1 MIPLLLLAAASA
13 DLDALDQA
21 VSQCDRNAANPAFA
35 GEAARR
41 SQFLIDAYKE
51 QESITNARLDIVTQ
65 RQALTDDTS
74 KTVPAQL
81 KDLDKQDSLLDARSK
96 ALNDQRSLEAARE
109 QAMDA
114 MRHYFLLHCP
124 AGAGSTSERAK

>member
-1 MIPLLLLAAASA
+1 MMPLLILAAASA

-21 VSQCDRNAANPAFA
+21 VNQCNREAANPAFA
-35 GEAARR
+35 GEAGRR
-41 SQFLIDAYKE
+41 SDFLIGVYKE
-51 QESITNARLDIVTQ
+51 QESITNARIDIAAQ
-65 RQALTDDTS
+65 RQALADSTATHTTAADE
-74 KTVPAQL
+74 
-81 KDLDKQDSLLDARSK
+81 KDLDRQDAALDARMK

-124 AGAGSTSERAK
+124 AGTDRK

>member
-1 MIPLLLLAAASA
+1 MISLVLFALASA

-21 VSQCDRNAANPAFA
+21 VTRCDRESSNPVFA

-41 SQFLIDAYKE
+41 SQFLIDTYRE
-51 QESITNARLDIVTQ
+51 QESIVNARVDLVAQ
-65 RQALTDDTS
+65 RQALAEDTT
-74 KTVPAQL
+74 KAAAAQL
-81 KDLDKQDSLLDARSK
+81 KDLEKQDSLLDARMK
-96 ALNDQRSLEAARE
+96 ALNDQRSLEAARV

-124 AGAGSTSERAK
+124 AVERK